1 MGSLVLLDLMG
12 GVALLLWGLHMV
24 HSGILRAFGPNLR
37 HLLGRALGNRLT
49 AFSAGLGLTALLQSS
64 TATALI
70 TSSFTSEGLVSLVPA
85 LAIMLGANVGTTLIV
100 QVLSFNIAA
109 VAPVLFIVGLVAFRS
124 GPRSRIKDVGR
135 VFIGL
140 GLMLLAL
147 HILLNTL
154 APAENAP
161 GVRVFMNAITGDPI
175 LCILFAAVIT
185 WLVHSSVAS
194 VLLVMSLAYAH
205 FITPPAA
212 LALVLG
218 ANLGSAINP
227 LVEGA
232 RRDNPASYRL
242 PLGNLINRVAGILLV
257 APFLGPIAELLQS
270 WQPDLAKATALFH
283 IAFNVATAVAFI
295 GLLDGLA
302 AILKKLLP
310 ERVREADPS
319 GPRYLDE
326 SALETPSLALAD
338 AARETLHMGDHV
350 EIMLRKVMAAMMTND
365 RALVDQVT
373 QMDNSVDSLDE
384 AIKLYVTKLTRGS
397 LDERE
402 GQRAMEIVSFAIN
415 LEHIGDIIDK
425 NLSELATKKIKRRF
439 QFSAEGAEELSA
451 FHKRTMD
458 SLRIAFG
465 VFMSG
470 DVNEA
475 RKLLAE
481 KSALR
486 NAELAATER
495 HLDRL
500 REGRPETIETTSLHL
515 DVLRDLRRIH
525 SHICSVAIP
534 CSMPP
539 ANSPPIAAP
548 RRFWPH
554 CRRRCTAADK
564 STIQRLRCAAAV
576 LHDQHDVSDVD
587 DRRHRLAED
596 DHRLTLGDAVD
607 QRHQPAS
614 HREEPERHRHHA
626 LSGAL
631 ARNPLHQETGGE
643 QQLRDQPEGQP
654 EIELGDEY
662 VVEIVAKRLAV
673 LNQHQITSVAM
684 GVGFL
689 RRISHHTPARSMIPI
704 HSRSK
709 KP

>member
-24 HSGILRAFGPNLR
+24 HSGILRAFGPDLR
-37 HLLGRALGNRLT
+37 LLLARALSNRFT
-49 AFSAGLGLTALLQSS
+49 AFGAGLGLTALLQSS

-161 GVRVFMNAITGDPI
+161 GVRVFMNAITGDPV
-175 LCILFAAVIT
+175 LCILLAALVT

-205 FITPPAA
+205 FVTPFAA

-227 LVEGA
+227 IVEGA

-242 PLGNLINRVAGILLV
+242 PLGNLMNRLIGILLV
-257 APFLGPIAELLQS
+257 APFLQPISELLAS
-270 WQPDLAKATALFH
+270 WQPDPAKATALFH
-283 IAFNVATAVAFI
+283 IAFNVATAVLFI
-295 GLLDGLA
+295 GLLDGMARL
-302 AILKKLLP
+302 LKKLLP
-310 ERVREADPS
+310 ERVRETNAS
-319 GPRYLDE
+319 GPRYLDQ

-365 RALVDQVT
+365 RALVDQVS

-439 QFSAEGAEELSA
+439 QFSTEGAEELSA

-481 KSALR
+481 KAALR
-486 NAELAATER
+486 NTELAATER

-525 SHICSVAIP
+525 SHICSVAYP
-534 CSMPP
+534 VLDAAGELAAYRSTENDVAALP
-539 ANSPPIAAP
+539 APVP
-548 RRFWPH
+548 
-554 CRRRCTAADK
+554 
-564 STIQRLRCAAAV
+564 
-576 LHDQHDVSDVD
+576 
-587 DRRHRLAED
+587 
-596 DHRLTLGDAVD
+596 G
-607 QRHQPAS
+607 
-614 HREEPERHRHHA
+614 
-626 LSGAL
+626 
-631 ARNPLHQETGGE
+631 
-643 QQLRDQPEGQP
+643 
-654 EIELGDEY
+654 
-662 VVEIVAKRLAV
+662 
-673 LNQHQITSVAM
+673 
-684 GVGFL
+684 
-689 RRISHHTPARSMIPI
+689 RS
-704 HSRSK
+704 
-709 KP
+709 